1 MTTLFIGIRET
12 TKFMAKRGREM
23 SLSVKESRL
32 VAVNRVGENTLQTVL
47 QGKVELPGTAA
58 PVERIVWV
66 KGTPRLQMLT
76 TDQDRVYVQGVV
88 DLSMIYM
95 PETLEDEPAGL
106 KRVEWPGALPFDTQ
120 VEVIG
125 AEPEMLAK
133 AQMNILA
140 CEWDL
145 IGGQY
150 ALDVDLIL
158 AVTVRVEQVREY
170 EVIRDVNMPQG
181 VKLTTDGVMLHPV
194 PKAFELGVDKEITGM
209 LEFAQDGEGPVNAV
223 LQLTSD
229 VKLQETEISQ
239 GKVVAKGVVALDVL
253 YERQDLTVALRS
265 FPQGLPFELVFE
277 ETQIEAGMILEP
289 KLYTDSET
297 FVIND
302 GQGVRVEIHLQG
314 DLLLSKPQ
322 AVQVLTDI
330 AASGNQV
337 EVRKELVALDSIVQR
352 KEQQIVARGLVEL
365 TQALPPMREILVST
379 GTAYLTDYEV
389 ENDKVTVEG
398 VVDVELIYLAHS
410 EEDTK
415 PLFRGMF
422 PEVIPFRQTLALP
435 GVELGMQPRI
445 AVEVLSVKPDL
456 INRETIEAAVTL
468 RFIVDVVEY
477 LELDVVVEAV
487 DVEAPEDN
495 PPTLRYIFVQSG
507 DTIWKLSRIYHTTEE
522 AIIGANPSLQDDP
535 LNLQEGERLYIPR
548 A

>member
-1 MTTLFIGIRET
+1 
-12 TKFMAKRGREM
+12 M

-66 KGTPRLQMLT
+66 KGTPKLQMLT

-88 DLSMIYM
+88 DLSMIYV

-229 VKLQETEISQ
+229 VKLQEAEISQ

-277 ETQIEAGMILEP
+277 ETQIEADMILEP

-322 AVQVLTDI
+322 SVQVLTDI